1 MNRVEI
7 LEESFQRALAEKD
20 YEQVYDDIH
29 LCCENIIKKLLTGFP
44 KRLDFDEIVDEAT
57 LKCYGSLKEHLK
69 KDPNYKVEKLANF
82 CFKASYFTLRNPK
95 RAAEDE
101 RMSLDELHEAG
112 LQIAARPELSEELV
126 EEKETLSKW
135 TIELK
140 NAAIEALQKGTA
152 RLKKP
157 SIVDMS
163 DVKEMTVLS
172 VTVRGDNIT
181 LKSAFGGLN

>member
-1 MNRVEI
+1 MNKVEI

-69 KDPNYKVEKLANF
+69 KDSNYKVEKLANF

-112 LQIAARPELSEELV
+112 LQIAARPELSEELA